1 MLARGK
7 RIFGSNYIFCALAC
21 EVGANH
27 DSGIKS
33 FRYYC
38 IRFNYS
44 KGIQFK
50 NYLEREQGKLFQYF
64 GNFLS
69 WDAKE
74 NRLFSKKHAHK
85 VILISVGLI
94 YTYIVF

>member
-64 GNFLS
+64 GNFLCHGTLKQT
-69 WDAKE
+69 AY
-74 NRLFSKKHAHK
+74 
-85 VILISVGLI
+85 SVRNMHI
-94 YTYIVF
+94 K